1 MILQKTTLYLL
12 ATALLASVISSCA
25 HETSSEEYS
34 EKLKKKNEKY
44 SDYNERRR
52 LRLEA
57 RQKRTD
63 DWFKRVMGT

>member
-12 ATALLASVISSCA
+12 AAALLTCIISSCA
-25 HETSSEEYS
+25 NNSSEEYS
-34 EKLKKKNEKY
+34 DKLSRKNEKY

-52 LRLEA
+52 LRVEA

-63 DWFKRVMGT
+63 EWFKRIMGT